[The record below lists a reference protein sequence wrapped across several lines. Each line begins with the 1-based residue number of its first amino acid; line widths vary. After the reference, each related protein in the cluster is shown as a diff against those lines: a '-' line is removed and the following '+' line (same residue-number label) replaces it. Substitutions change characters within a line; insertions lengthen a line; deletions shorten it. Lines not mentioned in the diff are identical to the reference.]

1 MKTYPRFGAVR
12 FVLVSLIL
20 ASAGVIAGPL
30 SRGALAAGA
39 DETPAEPALQGFD
52 PVLLTQ
58 GKEVKGQ
65 AEISLTREGFRYLFV
80 DAASKAKFEKDP
92 ERYGVQFHGKC
103 AMMPSAAAQP
113 DLFTVYKGKLYA
125 FGSED
130 CRTAFLQSPESYV
143 KGDGL
148 DRDRHAGNVPP
159 QAAGR
164 RPATAASSAREGAPH
179 PSVVIFVFNNMEL
192 LDFAGPA
199 EAFASAGFEV
209 STVAKT
215 REPIPC
221 MGVITITPRYTLD
234 DCPRS
239 DIVVVPGGRTQAV
252 AMDKQVTDWLAHAS
266 GQAEVTLSV
275 CTGAF
280 VLANAGLLDGKEATT
295 HWSAIER
302 MRKQFPKISVRN
314 DQRVVDTGKVVTS
327 AGVSAGIDGA
337 LHVVARLA
345 GRSAAAEAARYMEYN
360 WQPTQQAKK

>member
-1 MKTYPRFGAVR
+1 MKAYPPNMTRPFIACHPA
-12 FVLVSLIL
+12 LLSLTL
-20 ASAGVIAGPL
+20 ATAGIIAGPL

-39 DETPAEPALQGFD
+39 DEAPREPALQGFD

-65 AEISLTREGFRYLFV
+65 AEISQTRKGFRYVFV

-92 ERYGVQFHGKC
+92 ERYAVQFHGKC

-113 DLFTVYKGKLYA
+113 DIFTVYKGKIYA
-125 FGSED
+125 FGSLD
-130 CRTAFLQSPESYV
+130 CRTAFQQSPESYV
-143 KGDGL
+143 K
-148 DRDRHAGNVPP
+148 AE
-159 QAAGR
+159 
-164 RPATAASSAREGAPH
+164 ASSSPREGPSH
-179 PSVVIFVFNNMEL
+179 PRVVIFVFNNMEL

-209 STVAKT
+209 STVAKA

-221 MGVITITPRYTLD
+221 MGVITITPRYTLE

-239 DIVVVPGGRTQAV
+239 DVIVVPGGRTQAV

-280 VLANAGLLDGKEATT
+280 VLANAGLLDDKEATT

-360 WQPTQQAKK
+360 WQPAQQAKK